1 MIPVVSSL
9 NSINSRVNSTNCV
22 KKSDLNNTKE
32 ITFTGKWRLSKE
44 KTCTVNRMSISVRDW
59 LLRGLR
65 GLKSKLPKNNPR
77 GLFGK
82 PGLAGL
88 PI

>member
-1 MIPVVSSL
+1 MISVVSSL
-9 NSINSRVNSTNCV
+9 NSINSRVNSTSCV
-22 KKSDLNNTKE
+22 KNSNLKTSIE
-32 ITFTGKWRLSKE
+32 ITFAGKGRLSKE
-44 KTCTVNRMSISVRDW
+44 KTDTFNRMSFSVRDW

-65 GLKSKLPKNNPR
+65 GLKSKQPKNNPR

>member
-22 KKSDLNNTKE
+22 KNGNLNNAKE
-32 ITFTGKWRLSKE
+32 ITFACNLRLSKE
-44 KTCTVNRMSISVRDW
+44 KTDTANRVSMSILDW

-77 GLFGK
+77 GIFGK
-82 PGLAGL
+82 PGLVGS